1 MEGDNDG
8 GNVEEGEDSE
18 GELKDGEKV
27 KEHKNWRMREGARE
41 RVKWATLFMF
51 SGVEYLI

>member
-1 MEGDNDG
+1 MARDNDG

-27 KEHKNWRMREGARE
+27 KEHRAGERGRELAKE
-41 RVKWATLFMF
+41 
-51 SGVEYLI
+51 

>member
-1 MEGDNDG
+1 MEGDSDG

-18 GELKDGEKV
+18 GGIEGWREGERAQR
-27 KEHKNWRMREGARE
+27 WRTREGASE